1 MLIFLTRLFCLKGL
15 VCNTT
20 GMSGGSLTYP
30 GANDAALVCSAYLD
44 GKIMGMQAAQ
54 FQKTLSVVPTAAET
68 FPTNTFP
75 SSPPLSLALLPTTSV
90 SLINATSSTTTPSPP
105 SISTPPTVI
114 AVSQSPIT
122 ASSDVSQNTAISDR
136 PKAKPVSKKEGKNVR
151 KATSSMGMAKLQQ
164 TQATIMAGLHQQYQ
178 QKQRQHPSYQV
189 QQVQQL
195 QQLNQQLQLQLDQVQ
210 VEFYFH
216 LYILL

>member
-1 MLIFLTRLFCLKGL
+1 MITLKGL

-54 FQKTLSVVPTAAET
+54 FQKTLSVVPTATET

-75 SSPPLSLALLPTTSV
+75 SSPPLSLAPLPVTTTTAV
-90 SLINATSSTTTPSPP
+90 SLISATSSTTTPSPP

-210 VEFYFH
+210 VDFYFR
-216 LYILL
+216 LYLIST